1 MRRLR
6 TRAGASLRLRASLGL
21 IATPA
26 LLASLALLLLAL
38 AGCGEENE
46 EGGSVQPQGTES
58 QLTLG
63 TKNFTEEFILGELYK
78 QALAA
83 KGYKVTLRKDIGP
96 TEVIDK
102 ELTSGAIDAYPEYL
116 GVALTVAAGRE
127 DAGDSAAQTY
137 RLAKAFYARRG
148 QALSEQTPFENVD
161 AVATTQFFA
170 QRRGLVGIPDLRA
183 LSSFTLGARPEF
195 AQRVQG
201 LQGLREVYGLTNADF
216 KPIAIGEQYRALDRG
231 EVQAANVF
239 TTDGQL
245 AGGEYKVL
253 EDPERLFGFQHVA
266 LVIDEDKLDRLG
278 GERFMR
284 VVNDVNRRL
293 TTSAMIDMNR
303 AVAVEEEDEALVAG
317 RFLTQA
323 GLLEAR

>member
-1 MRRLR
+1 MR
-6 TRAGASLRLRASLGL
+6 TVTMRAS
-21 IATPA
+21 I
-26 LLASLALLLLAL
+26 SLALLVLAL
-38 AGCGEENE
+38 VAGCGEENE
-46 EGGSVQPQGTES
+46 EDGSAQPQGAES
-58 QLTLG
+58 RLTLG
-63 TKNFTEEFILGELYK
+63 TKNFTEEFVLGELYK

-116 GVALTVAAGRE
+116 GVAVTVAAGRG
-127 DAGDSAAQTY
+127 DAGDSAAETY
-137 RLAKAFYARRG
+137 RLARDFYAERG

-161 AVATTQFFA
+161 AIATTQFLA
-170 QRRGLVGIPDLRA
+170 QRRGLFSVPDLRE

-195 AQRVQG
+195 AERVHG
-201 LQGLREVYGLTNADF
+201 LKGLEEVYGLTNAEF
-216 KPIAIGEQYRALDRG
+216 RPIPIGAQYRALDRG

-253 EDPERLFGFQHVA
+253 EDPKRLFGFQHVA
-266 LVIDEDKLDRLG
+266 LVIDDGKLDRLG

-284 VVNDVNRRL
+284 VINDVNRRL
-293 TTSAMIDMNR
+293 TTSAMIEMNR
-303 AVAVEEEDEALVAG
+303 AVEVDGEDEALVAE
-317 RFLTQA
+317 RFLTEV
-323 GLLEAR
+323 GLLRTR